1 MGAAIIVPP
10 SARKKAKM
18 KIRIYCFLLLALFP
32 AAAPAADDE
41 ILPGLREEVV
51 QVPVRIDGLFGSKD
65 VNLTATIFRPGG
77 SGPFPLVVLSHG
89 TPPHAADRV
98 KIGRFRRIPQI
109 REFINRG
116 FAVIVPIRR
125 GFGATG
131 GDYVEYI
138 GKCTSPIYYEACR
151 AAGSDIAAT
160 IDYAVKRPD
169 IIPDCVILVGQSTG
183 GFASLAAASM
193 RSRGLIAVINFS
205 GGHGGDPAA
214 HPGEPCDPQSLRA
227 TLAKFSQTIK
237 VPVLWHYAEN
247 DRYFAPQY
255 ANEWFSTFEKAGGKG
270 RLVIQPP
277 FGEDGHSLFNSKDG
291 IPIWTKALDA
301 FLKDF
306 NVGGGKCGI
315 RP

>member
-1 MGAAIIVPP
+1 M
-10 SARKKAKM
+10 M
-18 KIRIYCFLLLALFP
+18 KLRLLCLLLLVLTPIP
-32 AAAPAADDE
+32 AHAA
-41 ILPGLREEVV
+41 EEQLLAELHEQVV
-51 QVPVRIDGLFGSKD
+51 QVPVRIEGLFGAKEL
-65 VNLTATIFRPGG
+65 NLTATIYRPDGD
-77 SGPFPLVVLSHG
+77 GPFPLIVLSHG
-89 TPPHAADRV
+89 TSPNALERA
-98 KIGRFRRIPQI
+98 KIGRYRRIPQI
-109 REFINRG
+109 REFVSRG

-138 GKCTSPIYYEACR
+138 GKCASPIYYEACR

-169 IIPDCVILVGQSTG
+169 IMPDCVILVGQSTG

-193 RSRGLIAVINFS
+193 HPRALIAVINFS

-227 TLAKFSQTIK
+227 TLAEFSQTIK

-247 DRYFAPQY
+247 DRYFAPKY

-277 FGEDGHSLFNSKDG
+277 FGKDGHSLFVSNSA
-291 IPIWTKALDA
+291 IPIWTREFDS
-301 FLKDF
+301 FLRDF

-315 RP
+315 GSNR